1 MQNKHFVFLFGN
13 PNVRGGVGGSSAL
26 VQIPNFYRKF
36 VSGALLGRIENNYFS
51 LKIEG
56 VSMLL
61 GGWWL
66 SMAAQGLVENI
77 PVINTEPLMEGESRS
92 PKRRARISDVDS
104 TQEIGSKSPTRRIRL
119 HGSGTSSKMST
130 SSGLSNSS
138 RFSNSS

>member
-1 MQNKHFVFLFGN
+1 
-13 PNVRGGVGGSSAL
+13 
-26 VQIPNFYRKF
+26 
-36 VSGALLGRIENNYFS
+36 
-51 LKIEG
+51 
-56 VSMLL
+56 MLL